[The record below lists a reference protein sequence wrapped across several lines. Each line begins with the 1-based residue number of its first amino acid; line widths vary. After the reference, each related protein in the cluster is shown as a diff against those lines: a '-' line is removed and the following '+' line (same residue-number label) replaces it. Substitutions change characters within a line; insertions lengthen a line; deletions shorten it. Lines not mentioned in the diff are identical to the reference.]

1 MITIQKSKIFT
12 IIALLACLLCIPYVI
27 AGVLETLALVLGIVA
42 AVVTIV
48 GGILWVKG
56 QIENALK
63 NRKKSL
69 AQLQADQTKLEG
81 KIETSRD
88 KGKTIQA
95 DIDELEPKVQ
105 ALKSSEYTAGLAYT
119 EADQV
124 TKKAQAEVNKASKA
138 YKASYKAWKDHVNSC
153 SYCESSSNCNTEYT
167 LASQKDTDWWAWE
180 YAKRRL
186 GIAQTDEEEK
196 AAAWKT
202 EWEKFKKANRKLTKL
217 GRDKTNHTEAHGE
230 LLEEQKTLKQ
240 RIKDKEESVRDAE
253 TDLGIANGLEQG
265 ASDYLERLDAARAAG
280 EDMNQWLED
289 NPPPT
294 DTEVTSLKNKYAH

>member
-1 MITIQKSKIFT
+1 MIAIQKSRIFT
-12 IIALLACLLCIPYVI
+12 IIALLACLLCVPYVI
-27 AGVLETLALVLGIVA
+27 AGVLETIALVVGVVA
-42 AVVTIV
+42 GVVTII
-48 GGILWVKG
+48 GGIIWVTGKI
-56 QIENALK
+56 QEAIK

-69 AQLQADQTKLEG
+69 AQLQADDKKLEG
-81 KIETSRD
+81 KIKRSQKKSKDIQKEID
-88 KGKTIQA
+88 K
-95 DIDELEPKVQ
+95 LEPEVQ

-119 EADQV
+119 AATQA
-124 TKKAQAEVNKASKA
+124 TAAAQTEVNKTSKA
-138 YKASYKAWKDHVNSC
+138 YKASEKAYNDHIKTCTQYQS
-153 SYCESSSNCNTEYT
+153 ESGCNTEYT
-167 LASQKDTDWWAWE
+167 LATQKNTDWWSWE

-202 EWEKFKKANRKLTKL
+202 EWEKFKKANKKLTKL
-217 GRDKTNHTEAHGE
+217 DRDKTNHTEAHGD

-240 RIKDKEESVRDAE
+240 RIKAKEESVRDAE
-253 TDLGIANGLEQG
+253 TDLGIANGLDES
-265 ASDYLERLDAARAAG
+265 ASDYLERLDAAQAAG